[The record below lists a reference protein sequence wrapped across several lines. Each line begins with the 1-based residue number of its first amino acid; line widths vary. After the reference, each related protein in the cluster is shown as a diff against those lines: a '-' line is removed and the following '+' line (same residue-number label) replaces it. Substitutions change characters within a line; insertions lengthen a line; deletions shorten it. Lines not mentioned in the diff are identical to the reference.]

1 VIARLALAALLALA
15 GAGAQAAP
23 ADPFPRVAASYL
35 VLVDGEPLWAHAP
48 DAPRAPAS
56 LAKLMSALVVA
67 DEGGL
72 DEIVT
77 VGTQAARARGS
88 RLGLHAGE
96 RIPAHGL
103 LAAML
108 VGSANDAC
116 YALAGRRGTLAAFV
130 ARMNARGAELGLR
143 ATRFG
148 DPCGFDNDRQFSTA
162 RDLARLAQVFM
173 RRPQLAALVGRL
185 RVEVATAGRER
196 VFQVKNTNVLVEF
209 FPGTIGVKT
218 GNTRRAGDNLIALA
232 ERGGRRVLL
241 VLLGARDRWWDADAI
256 LARALAR

>member
-1 VIARLALAALLALA
+1 VRARIALAALLALA
-15 GAGAQAAP
+15 AAGAHAAP
-23 ADPFPRVAASYL
+23 DDPFPRVAAAYL

-48 DAPRAPAS
+48 DALRAPAS

-67 DEGGL
+67 DEGAL
-72 DEIVT
+72 DEIVA
-77 VGTQAARARGS
+77 VGAEAARARGS
-88 RLGLHAGE
+88 RLGLRAGD
-96 RIPAHGL
+96 RVPAHGL

-116 YALAGRRGTLAAFV
+116 YALAGRRGTRAEFV
-130 ARMNARGAELGLR
+130 ARMNARAAQIGLH

-148 DPCGFDNDRQFSTA
+148 DPCGFDDDRQYSTA

-196 VFQVKNTNVLVEF
+196 VFEVKNTNVLVEF

-232 ERGGRRVLL
+232 ERGGRRALL